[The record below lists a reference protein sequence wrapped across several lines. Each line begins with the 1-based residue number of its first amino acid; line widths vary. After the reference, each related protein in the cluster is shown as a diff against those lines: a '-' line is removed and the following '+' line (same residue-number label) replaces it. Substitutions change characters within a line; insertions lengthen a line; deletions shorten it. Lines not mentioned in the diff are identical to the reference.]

1 LAAGGRVMQSDALD
15 VKEPVGVF
23 DPENILSALP
33 FAVLAVDADTRIHFM
48 NGAAEQFFEQGAS
61 GLTGRR
67 LDEILPPHSPLF
79 SLMAQATRG
88 QTSVA
93 EYDVSITFPLNRS
106 RNLAI
111 TAAPLGDG
119 SPLTVVS
126 LHEQSIARRINNQ
139 IAHRNA
145 ARSVTGLAAL
155 LAHEVKNPLSGIRGA
170 AQLLEAAVSEE
181 DDLGLTRLICEETDR
196 ICDLVDRM
204 GLFSDAE
211 ISRSAVNI
219 HLVLERV
226 RRVAEAGFGRHVEFV
241 EEYDPSLPPVY
252 GNADQLIQVFLN
264 IVKNACEAV
273 PGSKGK
279 IIIRTAY
286 QHGIRLALPGGTS
299 RVQLPL
305 IVSVT
310 DNGGGI
316 PPDVASNLFD
326 PFVTSKTDG
335 SGLGLA
341 LVAKVIGDHGGIVE
355 FETGDHGTEFRL
367 RLPMHTEAGDWG
379 DDMNAGTEAP
389 SRTVTK

>member
-1 LAAGGRVMQSDALD
+1 MMQTSA
-15 VKEPVGVF
+15 VNQRAETGPV
-23 DPENILSALP
+23 DPLSLLSALP
-33 FAVLAVDADTRIHFM
+33 FAVLAVDEDNRIRFM
-48 NGAAEQFFEQGAS
+48 NGAAEQFFEQAAS

-67 LDEILPPHSPLF
+67 LDDILPDDSPLF
-79 SLMAQATRG
+79 SLIAQASGG

-93 EYDVSITFPLNRS
+93 EYDVSLTFPRDRS
-106 RNLAI
+106 RNLSI

-119 SPLTVVS
+119 SSLTVVS
-126 LHEQSIARRINNQ
+126 LHEQSIARRINSQ

-181 DDLGLTRLICEETDR
+181 DDLDLTRLICEETDR

-204 GLFSDAE
+204 GLFSDGE
-211 ISRSAVNI
+211 LNRSAVNI

-226 RRVAEAGFGRHVEFV
+226 RRVAEAGFGRQVEFI

-252 GNADQLIQVFLN
+252 GNADQLIQVFMN

-273 PGSKGK
+273 ANTNGR
-279 IIIRTAY
+279 IIIRTSY

-305 IVSVT
+305 IVSVS
-310 DNGGGI
+310 DNGPGI

-326 PFVTSKTDG
+326 PFVTSKVDG

-341 LVAKVIGDHGGIVE
+341 LVAKVVGDHGGIVE
-355 FETGDHGTEFRL
+355 FETSEQGTEFRL
-367 RLPMHTEAGDWG
+367 RLPLHTESGNGFADDGANEEVAG
-379 DDMNAGTEAP
+379 E
-389 SRTVTK
+389 

>member
-1 LAAGGRVMQSDALD
+1 MQVSTLSERDDVTAERV
-15 VKEPVGVF
+15 EPAVF
-23 DPENILSALP
+23 DPFNALSALP
-33 FAVLAVDADTRIHFM
+33 FAVLAVDPESRIAFM
-48 NGAAEQFFEQGAS
+48 NGAAEQFFEQGER
-61 GLTGRR
+61 GLRGRR
-67 LDEILPPHSPLF
+67 LNELLPPDSPLF
-79 SLMAQATRG
+79 SLIAQASSG

-93 EYDVSITFPLNRS
+93 EYDVSISFPRARP

-111 TAAPLGDG
+111 TAAPMMDTSSLI
-119 SPLTVVS
+119 VVS

-139 IAHRNA
+139 MAHRNA
-145 ARSVTGLAAL
+145 ARSVTGLAEL

-170 AQLLEAAVSEE
+170 AQLLEAAVE
-181 DDLGLTRLICEETDR
+181 DPEDRGLTRLICEETDR

-204 GLFSDAE
+204 GLFSDDE
-211 ISRSAVNI
+211 INRSAVNI

-226 RRVAEAGFGRHVEFV
+226 RRVAQAGFGRHVEFI
-241 EEYDPSLPPVY
+241 EEYDPSLPAVY

-273 PGSKGK
+273 PNTDGK
-279 IIIRTAY
+279 ITISTAF

-305 IVSVT
+305 IVTVR

-316 PPDVASNLFD
+316 PEDVAAHLFD

-341 LVAKVIGDHGGIVE
+341 LVAKVMGDHGGIVE
-355 FETGDHGTEFRL
+355 FDSDEQGTEFRL
-367 RLPMHTEAGDWG
+367 RLPMHIDTGTSDDFADDDVRGD
-379 DDMNAGTEAP
+379 EEK
-389 SRTVTK
+389 R

>member
-1 LAAGGRVMQSDALD
+1 MIQITALSDAD
-15 VKEPVGVF
+15 DKTGF
-23 DPENILSALP
+23 DPLSLLAALP
-33 FAVLAVDADTRIHFM
+33 FAVLAVDEETRIRFL
-48 NGAAEQFFEQGAS
+48 NGAAEQFLEQGAS

-67 LDEILPPHSPLF
+67 LDELLAPDSPLF
-79 SLMAQATRG
+79 SLIAQANSG

-93 EYDVSITFPLNRS
+93 EYDVSLTFPRNRS

-111 TAAPLGDG
+111 TAAPLSDG
-119 SPLTVVS
+119 SSLTVVS
-126 LHEQSIARRINNQ
+126 LHEQSIARRINSQ

-170 AQLLEAAVSEE
+170 AQLLESAVTEE

-204 GLFSDAE
+204 GLFSDGDMN
-211 ISRSAVNI
+211 RGAVNI

-226 RRVAEAGFGRHVEFV
+226 RRVAEAGFGRNVDFV

-252 GNADQLIQVFLN
+252 GNADQLIQVFMN

-273 PGSKGK
+273 PNGTGR

-286 QHGIRLALPGGTS
+286 QHGIRLALPGGAS

-305 IVSVT
+305 IVSVS
-310 DNGGGI
+310 DNGPGI

-326 PFVTSKTDG
+326 PFVTSKADG

-355 FETGDHGTEFRL
+355 FETGDEGTEFRL
-367 RLPMHTEAGDWG
+367 RLPMHTEKSDW
-379 DDMNAGTEAP
+379 DNDTEVAEA
-389 SRTVTK
+389 

>member
-1 LAAGGRVMQSDALD
+1 MQIDASSTP
-15 VKEPVGVF
+15 EEIRHF
-23 DPENILSALP
+23 DPVNVLSALP
-33 FAVLAVDADTRIHFM
+33 FAVLAVDTDTRIHFL

-61 GLTGRR
+61 GLVGRR

-79 SLMAQATRG
+79 SLIAQATGG

-93 EYDVSITFPLNRS
+93 EYDVSITFPANRS

-126 LHEQSIARRINNQ
+126 LHEQSIARRINSQ

-170 AQLLEAAVSEE
+170 AQLLETAVSEE

-204 GLFSDAE
+204 GLFSEAE
-211 ISRSAVNI
+211 INRSAVNI

-226 RRVAEAGFGRHVEFV
+226 RRVAEAGFGRHVEFI

-273 PGSKGK
+273 TGAKGK
-279 IIIRTAY
+279 ITIRTAY

-305 IVSVT
+305 IVSIT
-310 DNGGGI
+310 DNGTGI
-316 PPDVASNLFD
+316 LPDVAANLFD
-326 PFVTSKTDG
+326 PFVTSKSDG

-341 LVAKVIGDHGGIVE
+341 LVAKVVGDHGGIVE
-355 FETGDHGTEFRL
+355 FETGETGTEFRL
-367 RLPMHTEAGDWG
+367 RLPMHTEADDWNE
-379 DDMNAGTEAP
+379 DREAND
-389 SRTVTK
+389 RTAAE

>member
-1 LAAGGRVMQSDALD
+1 MMQTSALD
-15 VKEPVGVF
+15 ERPETGMF
-23 DPENILSALP
+23 DPVSLLSALP
-33 FAVLAVDADTRIHFM
+33 FAVLAVDEDNRIRFM

-61 GLTGRR
+61 GLNGRC
-67 LDEILPPHSPLF
+67 LDDILPAHSPLF
-79 SLMAQATRG
+79 SLIAQASGG

-93 EYDVSITFPLNRS
+93 EYDVSLTFPPNRS

-119 SPLTVVS
+119 SSLTVVS
-126 LHEQSIARRINNQ
+126 LHEQSIARRINSQ

-170 AQLLEAAVSEE
+170 AQLLESAVSEE

-204 GLFSDAE
+204 GLFSDGE
-211 ISRSAVNI
+211 LNRSAVNI

-252 GNADQLIQVFLN
+252 GNADQLIQVFMN

-273 PGSKGK
+273 SNSNGR
-279 IIIRTAY
+279 IVIRTAY

-310 DNGGGI
+310 DNGPGI

-341 LVAKVIGDHGGIVE
+341 LVAKVVGDHGGIVE
-355 FETGDHGTEFRL
+355 FETGDQGTEFRL
-367 RLPMHTEAGDWG
+367 RLPMHTETSEGPA
-379 DDMNAGTEAP
+379 DDFSDEEAAE
-389 SRTVTK
+389 K

>member
-1 LAAGGRVMQSDALD
+1 MPANALDDRLSPDALD
-15 VKEPVGVF
+15 PF
-23 DPENILSALP
+23 SLLSALP
-33 FAVLAVDADTRIHFM
+33 FAVLAVDEDTSIGFM

-61 GLTGRR
+61 GLIGRR
-67 LDEILPPHSPLF
+67 LDEILPAHSPLF
-79 SLMAQATRG
+79 SLIAQASGG

-93 EYDVSITFPLNRS
+93 EYDVSLMFPANRS

-119 SPLTVVS
+119 SSLTVVS
-126 LHEQSIARRINNQ
+126 LHEQSIARRINSQ

-170 AQLLEAAVSEE
+170 AQLLESAVSEE

-204 GLFSDAE
+204 GLFSDGE
-211 ISRSAVNI
+211 INRSAVNI

-241 EEYDPSLPPVY
+241 EEYDPSLPAVY
-252 GNADQLIQVFLN
+252 GNADQLIQVFMN

-273 PGSKGK
+273 SNGDGK
-279 IIIRTAY
+279 ITIRTAY

-305 IVSVT
+305 IVTVA
-310 DNGGGI
+310 DNGPGI

-341 LVAKVIGDHGGIVE
+341 LVAKVVGDHGGIVE
-355 FETGDHGTEFRL
+355 FETGEQGTEFRL
-367 RLPMHTEAGDWG
+367 RLPMHTDSSDLDAGMEA
-379 DDMNAGTEAP
+379 AG
-389 SRTVTK
+389 K

>member
-1 LAAGGRVMQSDALD
+1 MGAGKHMMQVTAFS
-15 VKEPVGVF
+15 EPGIRDDF
-23 DPENILSALP
+23 DPFNVLAALP
-33 FAVLAVDADTRIHFM
+33 FVVLVVDEENRIHFL
-48 NGAAEQFFEQGAS
+48 NGAAEQFFEHGAS
-61 GLTGRR
+61 GLRGRR
-67 LDEILPPHSPLF
+67 LDEFLPSHSPLF
-79 SLMAQATRG
+79 SLIAQASHG

-93 EYDVSITFPLNRS
+93 EYDVSLTYPPNRS

-111 TAAPLGDG
+111 TAAPLSDG
-119 SPLTVVS
+119 SLMTVVS

-145 ARSVTGLAAL
+145 ARSVTGLAEL

-170 AQLLEAAVSEE
+170 AQLLESALSEE

-204 GLFSDAE
+204 GLFSDGE
-211 ISRSAVNI
+211 INRSAVNI

-226 RRVAEAGFGRHVEFV
+226 RRVAQAGFGRHVKFV

-273 PGSKGK
+273 PGNDGT
-279 IIIRTAY
+279 ITMRTGY
-286 QHGIRLALPGGTS
+286 QQGIRLALPGGTS

-305 IVSVT
+305 IVTVS
-310 DNGGGI
+310 DNGPGI

-326 PFVTSKTDG
+326 PFVTSKANG

-341 LVAKVIGDHGGIVE
+341 LVAKVVGDHGGIVE
-355 FETGDHGTEFRL
+355 FETGEQGTTFRL
-367 RLPMHTEAGDWG
+367 RLPVHTEKHDW
-379 DDMNAGTEAP
+379 DRDSEELP
-389 SRTVTK
+389 ST

>member
-1 LAAGGRVMQSDALD
+1 MMQTTALS
-15 VKEPVGVF
+15 EPENKTGF
-23 DPENILSALP
+23 DPAGLLAALP
-33 FAVLAVDADTRIHFM
+33 FAVLAVDEENRIRYL
-48 NGAAEQFFEQGAS
+48 NGAAEQFFEHGAS

-67 LDEILPPHSPLF
+67 LDDLLPPHSPLF
-79 SLMAQATRG
+79 SLIAQAKGG

-93 EYDVSITFPLNRS
+93 EYDVSLSFPRNRV

-111 TAAPLGDG
+111 TAAPLLDG
-119 SPLTVVS
+119 SSLTVIS
-126 LHEQSIARRINNQ
+126 LHEQSIARRINSQ

-145 ARSVTGLAAL
+145 ARSVAGLAAL

-170 AQLLEAAVSEE
+170 AQLLESAVTDE

-204 GLFSDAE
+204 GLFSDGE
-211 ISRSAVNI
+211 MSRSAVNI

-226 RRVAEAGFGRHVEFV
+226 RRVAEAGFGRNVNFV

-252 GNADQLIQVFLN
+252 GNADQLIQVFMN

-273 PGSKGK
+273 PNGRGQ
-279 IIIRTAY
+279 ITIRTAY

-310 DNGGGI
+310 DNGPGI
-316 PPDVASNLFD
+316 PADVASNLFD
-326 PFVTSKTDG
+326 PFVTSKADG

-341 LVAKVIGDHGGIVE
+341 LVAKMVGDHGGIVE
-355 FETGDHGTEFRL
+355 FETGEEGTEFRL
-367 RLPMHTEAGDWG
+367 RLPMHTETSEWDN
-379 DDMNAGTEAP
+379 DMEVPG
-389 SRTVTK
+389 S